1 MIAVALPVYTY
12 LIADLATNTVLDEIP
27 LAGAKFS
34 KPMNDSGTLQAE
46 WNLDLSPATGQ
57 RDPYD
62 LTTPTRRVVY
72 ALRDDRPMWGGII
85 WTRKYDST
93 TKKVSIGAGEF
104 LSYYDHRFIL
114 PVLALPAAIDYVAG
128 LSTAYAGVDQN
139 EIARRLLAQ
148 AHAATGGDILLE
160 LDDTTSGIFRDRTY
174 DGFSLKNLGS
184 ALRELAGVDEGQD
197 LVTDVT
203 WPAPGTAAPRRILR
217 QGEPTLGQQGSA
229 WVFEH
234 PGNVLSYTW
243 PSDGTAEAS
252 RAYAVGDG
260 VDQGMP
266 IAVAEDTSRYATG
279 WPLLESEAQYTGV
292 QDPATLTAHATADQ
306 FAARLPVVLPELVV
320 RGDVHPTAAEVD
332 RGDDARVVI
341 QPDEFFHREIN
352 TSMRVVQLDFA
363 PSENAEQVTLT
374 MAPLLDDVA

>member
-1 MIAVALPVYTY
+1 MALPVYTY
-12 LIADLATNTVLDEIP
+12 LITDLATNTVLDELP
-27 LAGAKFS
+27 LSAVQFS
-34 KPMNDSGTLQAE
+34 KPLNDSGVLQAE
-46 WNLDLSPATGQ
+46 WNLDLSPATGK

-72 ALRDDRPMWGGII
+72 ALRDDLPKWGGII

-93 TKKVSIGAGEF
+93 TKTVTIGAGEF

-139 EIARRLLAQ
+139 EIARQLLAQ
-148 AHAATGGDILLE
+148 AHAATGGDILIE
-160 LDDTTSGIFRDRTY
+160 FDTTTSGIPRDRSY
-174 DGFSLKNLGS
+174 EGFSLKNLGT
-184 ALRELAGVDEGQD
+184 ALRELAGVDGGQD

-203 WPAPGTAAPRRILR
+203 WPAPGKAAPRRILR

-234 PGNVLSYTW
+234 PGNVLAYTW
-243 PSDGTAEAS
+243 PSDGTGEAS
-252 RAYAVGDG
+252 RAFAVGDG

-279 WPLLESEAQYTGV
+279 WPLLELENQYTGV
-292 QDPATLTAHATADQ
+292 QDATTLQSHADADQ
-306 FAARLPVVLPELVV
+306 FTARLPVVLPQLVV
-320 RGDVHPTAAEVD
+320 RGDIHPTAAEVD
-332 RGDDARVVI
+332 RGDDARVAI
-341 QPDEFFHREIN
+341 DPDEFFHHGID
-352 TSMRVVQLDFA
+352 TSMRIVQMDFA